1 MVAASGARVLVHPS
15 SRYGEARVLGAL
27 RVICMV
33 VGAVA
38 LYCAFTIS
46 LWYGVRRAGRRRAR
60 TSADRRAAARAI
72 AVATDAAT
80 GSTTA
85 PGTVADPPRGRDRRA
100 RSWEELPTWL
110 WRDRPWAV
118 AVVLLGAPAVRDRT
132 APFVDFPQ
140 RVIDWKTLLEES
152 RSWPPDQRL
161 LVQSAYEMAFD
172 TPGEV
177 TRAMADPV
185 VPAGPGPLPGRGRGP
200 ADPGRDADPARR
212 AGVGGRDLHALLG

>member
-1 MVAASGARVLVHPS
+1 
-15 SRYGEARVLGAL
+15 VLGVL
-27 RVICMV
+27 RVICTV

-60 TSADRRAAARAI
+60 AGADRRVAARAI
-72 AVATDAAT
+72 AV
-80 GSTTA
+80 G
-85 PGTVADPPRGRDRRA
+85 PGAHQPRGRDRRA
-100 RSWEELPTWL
+100 RSWEELPSWL

-118 AVVLLGAPAVRDRT
+118 AVVLLGAPSVRDRT
-132 APFVDFPQ
+132 AAFVDFPH

-152 RSWPPDQRL
+152 RAWAPDQRL

-177 TRAMADPV
+177 TRAMS
-185 VPAGPGPLPGRGRGP
+185 
-200 ADPGRDADPARR
+200 DPA
-212 AGVGGRDLHALLG
+212 ALRDLVRHLDDDEVQRIRVAMQIRHGRLESEDGISTLS